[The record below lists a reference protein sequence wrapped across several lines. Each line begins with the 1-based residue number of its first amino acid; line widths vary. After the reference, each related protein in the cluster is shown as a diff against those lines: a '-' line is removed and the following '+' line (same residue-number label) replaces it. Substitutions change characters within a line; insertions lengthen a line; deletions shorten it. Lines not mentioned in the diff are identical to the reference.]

1 MFIVSKYQFFVEKEK
16 EDFVKRKLKEKQL
29 SVEGPE
35 ARLSADELSE
45 FYKEFLDKNFVL
57 HANYNRY

>member
-16 EDFVKRKLKEKQL
+16 EDFVKRKLKKKQL